1 MKTPFFKLALA
12 TFVVAAASA
21 ATMPGALA
29 QDAAAS
35 KTSQQVAI
43 EKAAAQGPTAV
54 RRYIHRTRMIYALT
68 WADFYPAE

>member
-1 MKTPFFKLALA
+1 MKTPFIKLALA

-21 ATMPGALA
+21 TVMPVAQA
-29 QDAAAS
+29 QDAVAS